1 VEICLIF
8 TDYHCL
14 PAKTNWIVMTF
25 TTSVV
30 APLLKQH
37 YFLDEAGDPCFYGK
51 GKTIIVGQQGVSLYY
66 LLGMVQF
73 EGDLQP
79 IRNQVIQLQQ
89 EITSNP
95 YFAGVGSIEKKKQQ
109 RGFYFHATDDVPE
122 VRKLFFDFIKSLNCS
137 FEVVVAAK
145 IPGLYVKKH
154 NANQKEFY
162 ADLLSHLLHEKL
174 TIDKRLVL
182 NIADRNTSTRQDNL
196 ELGLKKAIARFTK
209 QNPTSI
215 INPNVVFN
223 VQNQL
228 TEPLLN
234 IADYLCWSVQRVF
247 EKGETRFYN
256 YIKDKIKVVAD
267 IYEDEV
273 LEGEE
278 QMYYRKTST
287 VIITNKKGP
296 SAT

>member
-1 VEICLIF
+1 
-8 TDYHCL
+8 
-14 PAKTNWIVMTF
+14 MTLV
-25 TTSVV
+25 TSVV
-30 APLLKQH
+30 TQLHKQH

-66 LLGMVQF
+66 ILGMVQF

-79 IRNQVIQLQQ
+79 VRNEVVKLQQ
-89 EITSNP
+89 EIITNP
-95 YFAGVGSIEKKKQQ
+95 YFTGIGSIEKKKQKQ
-109 RGFYFHATDDVPE
+109 GFYFHATDDMPE

-137 FEVVVAAK
+137 FEAVVAAK
-145 IPGLYVKKH
+145 IPSLYVHKH

-182 NIADRNTSTRQDNL
+182 NIAERNTSTRQDNL
-196 ELGLKKAIARFTK
+196 ELGLQKAIARFTK
-209 QNPTSI
+209 QNPDSV

-234 IADYLCWSVQRVF
+234 VADYLCWSIQRVF

-256 YIKDKIKVVAD
+256 YMKDKIKLVVD
-267 IYEDEV
+267 MYEDEEIE
-273 LEGEE
+273 EGEN
-278 QMYYRKTST
+278 MYYSKTSAI
-287 VIITNKKGP
+287 IITNKKGP